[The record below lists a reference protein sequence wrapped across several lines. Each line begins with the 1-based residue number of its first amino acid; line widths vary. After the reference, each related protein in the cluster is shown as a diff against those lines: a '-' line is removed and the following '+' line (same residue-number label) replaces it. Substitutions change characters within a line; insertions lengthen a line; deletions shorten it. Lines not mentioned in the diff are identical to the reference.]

1 MRYTQYTHKVSIPMR
16 KELYDFLSDLPR
28 GTRTDMGRQF
38 FIYVKALLSSKQDWY
53 QPGTSAWRKDL
64 NRLCR
69 GYYHLY
75 FPEDEEE
82 SDET

>member
-38 FIYVKALLSSKQDWY
+38 FIYVSAMLTNSK
-53 QPGTSAWRKDL
+53 GEKTFTFREDL

-69 GYYHLY
+69 GDYIIY
-75 FPEDEEE
+75 FPEKEE